1 MILSVQ
7 NICKT
12 YLDYESNF
20 KRFASWFSK
29 NKKNKEEKN
38 VKTVLKDV
46 SFDVGAGE
54 VVGLIGQNGA
64 GKSTLLKIISRTLKP
79 SSGRVTSGA
88 KISSILELGM
98 GFHGDLT
105 GRQNA
110 YQSCSLMGYSK
121 EQIDEI
127 ITYIEDFAEIGEYF
141 DYPVRIYSSGMQMRL
156 AFSVV
161 TANRPDILI
170 IDEALS
176 VGDVYFQH
184 KSFDKIK
191 EFKSL
196 GTTLIIV
203 SHDSGAIKSIC
214 DRVILLEKGQIL
226 KDGEPE
232 AVLDYYNALISKKQ
246 DVQISQI
253 TLQNGKIAT
262 ISGNKKACIKNVEIL
277 DAAGKK
283 IQNLEV
289 GKKIKLK
296 VTVQANENL
305 PSLVLGYQ
313 IKNRFS
319 QVVYGTN
326 TYHLKQALKNLKKGE
341 EYDFSFEFDA
351 NLGVGSFSVTIAL
364 HDSDNHLQNNYEW
377 RDNAIIFNV
386 VNFSKPDFVGLAYLE
401 PSLEIKRING

>member
-20 KRFASWFSK
+20 KRFASWFS
-29 NKKNKEEKN
+29 KNKEEKN

-64 GKSTLLKIISRTLKP
+64 GKSTLLKIISHTLKP
-79 SSGRVTSGA
+79 SSGRVTSSA

-127 ITYIEDFAEIGEYF
+127 IAYIEDFAEIGEYF

-246 DVQISQI
+246 DVQISQVA
-253 TLQNGKIAT
+253 LENGKIAT

-351 NLGVGSFSVTIAL
+351 NLGVGSFSVTLAL

-401 PSLEIKRING
+401 PSLEVKRING

>member
-20 KRFASWFSK
+20 KRFASWFS
-29 NKKNKEEKN
+29 KNKEEKN

-79 SSGRVTSGA
+79 SSGRVTSSA

-127 ITYIEDFAEIGEYF
+127 IAYIEDFAEIGEYF

-253 TLQNGKIAT
+253 TLQNGKTAT
-262 ISGNKKACIKNVEIL
+262 VSGNKKACIKNVEIL

-296 VTVQANENL
+296 VTVLANENL

-341 EYDFSFEFDA
+341 EYDFSFEFEA

>member
-20 KRFASWFSK
+20 KRFASWFS
-29 NKKNKEEKN
+29 KNKEEKN

-64 GKSTLLKIISRTLKP
+64 GKSTLLKIISHTLKP
-79 SSGRVTSGA
+79 SSGRVTSSA

-127 ITYIEDFAEIGEYF
+127 IAYIEDFAEIGEYF

-253 TLQNGKIAT
+253 ALENGKIAT
-262 ISGNKKACIKNVEIL
+262 VSGNKKACIKNVEIL

-401 PSLEIKRING
+401 PSLEIKRINE

>member
-12 YLDYESNF
+12 YLDYESNV
-20 KRFASWFSK
+20 KRFASWFS
-29 NKKNKEEKN
+29 KNKEEKN

-127 ITYIEDFAEIGEYF
+127 IAYIEDFAEIGEYF

-253 TLQNGKIAT
+253 TLENGKTAT
-262 ISGNKKACIKNVEIL
+262 VSGNKKACIKNVEIL

>member
-20 KRFASWFSK
+20 KRFASWFS
-29 NKKNKEEKN
+29 KNKEEKN

-253 TLQNGKIAT
+253 TLQNGKTAT
-262 ISGNKKACIKNVEIL
+262 VSGNKKACIKNVEIL

-296 VTVQANENL
+296 VTVLANENL

>member
-20 KRFASWFSK
+20 KRFASWFS
-29 NKKNKEEKN
+29 KNKEEKN

-64 GKSTLLKIISRTLKP
+64 GKSTLLKIISHTLKP
-79 SSGRVTSGA
+79 SSGRVTSSA

-127 ITYIEDFAEIGEYF
+127 IAYIEDFAEIGEYF

-232 AVLDYYNALISKKQ
+232 AVLDYYNAIISKKQ

-253 TLQNGKIAT
+253 TLQNGKTAT
-262 ISGNKKACIKNVEIL
+262 VSGNKKACIKNVEIL

-296 VTVQANENL
+296 VTVLANENL

>member
-20 KRFASWFSK
+20 KRFASWFS
-29 NKKNKEEKN
+29 KNKEEKN

-127 ITYIEDFAEIGEYF
+127 IAYIEDFAEIGEYF

-351 NLGVGSFSVTIAL
+351 NLGVGSFSVTLAL

>member
-20 KRFASWFSK
+20 KRFASWFS
-29 NKKNKEEKN
+29 KNKEEKN

-127 ITYIEDFAEIGEYF
+127 IAYIEDFAEIGEYF

-253 TLQNGKIAT
+253 TLQNGKTAT
-262 ISGNKKACIKNVEIL
+262 VSGNKKACIKNVEIL

-296 VTVQANENL
+296 VTVLANENL

-401 PSLEIKRING
+401 PNLEIKRING

>member
-20 KRFASWFSK
+20 KRFASWFS
-29 NKKNKEEKN
+29 KNKEEKN

-127 ITYIEDFAEIGEYF
+127 IAYIEDFAEIGEYF

-253 TLQNGKIAT
+253 TLENGKTAT
-262 ISGNKKACIKNVEIL
+262 VSGNKKACIKNVEIL

>member
-20 KRFASWFSK
+20 KRFASWFS
-29 NKKNKEEKN
+29 KNKEEKN

-64 GKSTLLKIISRTLKP
+64 GKSTLLKIISHTLKP
-79 SSGRVTSGA
+79 SSGRVTSSA

-246 DVQISQI
+246 DVQISQVA
-253 TLQNGKIAT
+253 LENGKIAT
-262 ISGNKKACIKNVEIL
+262 VSGNKKACIKNVEIL

-351 NLGVGSFSVTIAL
+351 NLGVGSFSVTLAL

>member
-20 KRFASWFSK
+20 KRFASWFS
-29 NKKNKEEKN
+29 KNKEEKN

-64 GKSTLLKIISRTLKP
+64 GKSTLLKIISHTLKP
-79 SSGRVTSGA
+79 SSGRVTSSA

-246 DVQISQI
+246 DVQISQVA
-253 TLQNGKIAT
+253 LENGKIAT

-296 VTVQANENL
+296 VTVLANENL

-351 NLGVGSFSVTIAL
+351 NLGVGSFSITLAL

>member
-20 KRFASWFSK
+20 KRFASWFS
-29 NKKNKEEKN
+29 KNKEEKN

-64 GKSTLLKIISRTLKP
+64 GKSTLLKIISHTLKP
-79 SSGRVTSGA
+79 SSGRVTSSA

-127 ITYIEDFAEIGEYF
+127 IAYIEDFAEIGEYF

-246 DVQISQI
+246 DVQISQVA
-253 TLQNGKIAT
+253 LENGKIAT

-277 DAAGKK
+277 DVAGKK

-351 NLGVGSFSVTIAL
+351 NLGVGSFSVTLAL

-401 PSLEIKRING
+401 PNLEIKRING

>member
-20 KRFASWFSK
+20 KRFASWFS
-29 NKKNKEEKN
+29 KNKEEKN

-127 ITYIEDFAEIGEYF
+127 IAYIEDFAEIGEYF

-253 TLQNGKIAT
+253 TLQNGKTAT
-262 ISGNKKACIKNVEIL
+262 VSGNKKACIKNVEIL
-277 DAAGKK
+277 DAVGKK

-341 EYDFSFEFDA
+341 EYDFSFEFEA

-401 PSLEIKRING
+401 PNLEIKRING

>member
-20 KRFASWFSK
+20 KRFASWFS
-29 NKKNKEEKN
+29 KNKEEKN

-253 TLQNGKIAT
+253 TLQNGKTAT
-262 ISGNKKACIKNVEIL
+262 VSGNKKACIKNVEIL
-277 DAAGKK
+277 DAVGKK

>member
-20 KRFASWFSK
+20 KRFASWFS
-29 NKKNKEEKN
+29 KNKEEKN

-64 GKSTLLKIISRTLKP
+64 GKSTLLKIISHTLKP
-79 SSGRVTSGA
+79 SSGRVTSSA

-127 ITYIEDFAEIGEYF
+127 IAYIEDFAEIGEYF

-277 DAAGKK
+277 DATGKK

-351 NLGVGSFSVTIAL
+351 NLGVGSFSVTLAL

-401 PSLEIKRING
+401 PSLEVKRLNG

>member
-20 KRFASWFSK
+20 KRFASWFS
-29 NKKNKEEKN
+29 KNKEEKN

-127 ITYIEDFAEIGEYF
+127 IAYIEDFAEIGEYF

-262 ISGNKKACIKNVEIL
+262 VSGNKKACIKNVEIL

-305 PSLVLGYQ
+305 PSLVLVYQ

-401 PSLEIKRING
+401 PSLEVKRING

>member
-20 KRFASWFSK
+20 KRFASWFS
-29 NKKNKEEKN
+29 KNKEEKN

-64 GKSTLLKIISRTLKP
+64 GKSTLLKIISHTLKP
-79 SSGRVTSGA
+79 SSGRVTSSA

-127 ITYIEDFAEIGEYF
+127 IAYIEDFAEIGEYF

-246 DVQISQI
+246 DVQISQVA
-253 TLQNGKIAT
+253 LENGKIAT
-262 ISGNKKACIKNVEIL
+262 VSGNKKACIKNVEIL

-401 PSLEIKRING
+401 PSLEVKRING

>member
-20 KRFASWFSK
+20 KRFASWFS
-29 NKKNKEEKN
+29 KNKEEKN

-64 GKSTLLKIISRTLKP
+64 GKSTLLKIISHTLKP
-79 SSGRVTSGA
+79 SSGRVTSSA

-127 ITYIEDFAEIGEYF
+127 IAYIEDFAEIGEYF

-246 DVQISQI
+246 DVQISQVA
-253 TLQNGKIAT
+253 LENGKTAT

-401 PSLEIKRING
+401 PSLEVKRING

>member
-20 KRFASWFSK
+20 KRFASWFS
-29 NKKNKEEKN
+29 KNKEEKN

-64 GKSTLLKIISRTLKP
+64 GKSTLLKIISHTLKP
-79 SSGRVTSGA
+79 SSGRVTSSA

-127 ITYIEDFAEIGEYF
+127 IAYIEDFAEIGEYF

-253 TLQNGKIAT
+253 ALENGKIAT

-351 NLGVGSFSVTIAL
+351 NLGVGSFSVTLAL

>member
-20 KRFASWFSK
+20 KRFASWFS
-29 NKKNKEEKN
+29 KNKEEKN

-64 GKSTLLKIISRTLKP
+64 GKSTLLKIISHTLKP
-79 SSGRVTSGA
+79 SSGRVTSTA

-127 ITYIEDFAEIGEYF
+127 IAYIEDFAEIGEYF

-246 DVQISQI
+246 DVQISQVA
-253 TLQNGKIAT
+253 LENGKIAT
-262 ISGNKKACIKNVEIL
+262 VSGNKKACIKNVEIL

>member
-20 KRFASWFSK
+20 KRFASWFS
-29 NKKNKEEKN
+29 KNKEEKN

-64 GKSTLLKIISRTLKP
+64 GKSTLLKIISHTLKP
-79 SSGRVTSGA
+79 SSGRVTSSA

-127 ITYIEDFAEIGEYF
+127 IAYIEDFSEIGEYF

-246 DVQISQI
+246 DVQISQVA
-253 TLQNGKIAT
+253 LENGKIAT

-277 DAAGKK
+277 DVAGKK

-351 NLGVGSFSVTIAL
+351 NLGVGSFSVTLAL

-401 PSLEIKRING
+401 PNLEIKRING

>member
-20 KRFASWFSK
+20 KRFASWFS
-29 NKKNKEEKN
+29 KNKEEKN

-246 DVQISQI
+246 DVQISQVA
-253 TLQNGKIAT
+253 LENGKTAT

-289 GKKIKLK
+289 GKKINLK
-296 VTVQANENL
+296 VTVLANENL

>member
-12 YLDYESNF
+12 YLDYESNV
-20 KRFASWFSK
+20 KRFASWFS
-29 NKKNKEEKN
+29 KNKEEKN

-127 ITYIEDFAEIGEYF
+127 IAYIEDFAEIGEYF

-253 TLQNGKIAT
+253 TLQNGKTAT
-262 ISGNKKACIKNVEIL
+262 VSGNKKACIKNVEIL

>member
-20 KRFASWFSK
+20 KRFASWFS
-29 NKKNKEEKN
+29 KNKEEKN

-246 DVQISQI
+246 DVQISQVA
-253 TLQNGKIAT
+253 LENGKTAT

-296 VTVQANENL
+296 VTVLANENL

-351 NLGVGSFSVTIAL
+351 NLGVGSFSVTLAL
-364 HDSDNHLQNNYEW
+364 HDNDNHLQNNYEW

-401 PSLEIKRING
+401 PSLEVKRING

>member
-7 NICKT
+7 NIRKT
-12 YLDYESNF
+12 YLDYESNI
-20 KRFASWFSK
+20 KRFASWFS
-29 NKKNKEEKN
+29 KNKEEKN

-253 TLQNGKIAT
+253 ALQNGKTAT
-262 ISGNKKACIKNVEIL
+262 VSGNKKACIKNVEIL

-386 VNFSKPDFVGLAYLE
+386 INFSKPDFVGLAYLE

>member
-20 KRFASWFSK
+20 KRFASWFS
-29 NKKNKEEKN
+29 KNKEEKN

-64 GKSTLLKIISRTLKP
+64 GKSTLLKIISHTLKP
-79 SSGRVTSGA
+79 SSGRVTSSA

-127 ITYIEDFAEIGEYF
+127 IAYIEDFAEIGEYF

-253 TLQNGKIAT
+253 TLENGKTAT
-262 ISGNKKACIKNVEIL
+262 VSGNKKACIKNVEIL

>member
-20 KRFASWFSK
+20 KRFASWFS
-29 NKKNKEEKN
+29 KNKEEKN

-64 GKSTLLKIISRTLKP
+64 GKSTLLKIISHTLKP
-79 SSGRVTSGA
+79 SSGRVTSSA

-127 ITYIEDFAEIGEYF
+127 IAYIEDFAEIGEYF

-203 SHDSGAIKSIC
+203 SHDNGAIKSIC

-232 AVLDYYNALISKKQ
+232 VVLDYYNALISKKQ
-246 DVQISQI
+246 DVQISQVA
-253 TLQNGKIAT
+253 LENGKIAT

-351 NLGVGSFSVTIAL
+351 NLGVGSFSVTLAL

-401 PSLEIKRING
+401 PNLEIKRING

>member
-29 NKKNKEEKN
+29 NKEEKN
-38 VKTVLKDV
+38 VKTVLEDV

-79 SSGRVTSGA
+79 SSGRVTSSA

-127 ITYIEDFAEIGEYF
+127 IAYIEDFAEIGEYF

-253 TLQNGKIAT
+253 TLQNGKTAT

-289 GKKIKLK
+289 SKKIKLK

-351 NLGVGSFSVTIAL
+351 NLGVGSFSVTLAL

>member
-20 KRFASWFSK
+20 KRFASWFS
-29 NKKNKEEKN
+29 KNKEEKN

-64 GKSTLLKIISRTLKP
+64 GKSTLLKIISHTLKP
-79 SSGRVTSGA
+79 SSGRVTSSA

-127 ITYIEDFAEIGEYF
+127 IAYIEDFAEIGEYF

-214 DRVILLEKGQIL
+214 DRVIWLEKGQIL

-246 DVQISQI
+246 DVQISQVA
-253 TLQNGKIAT
+253 LENGKIAT

-305 PSLVLGYQ
+305 QSLVLGYQ

-351 NLGVGSFSVTIAL
+351 NLGVGSFSVTLAL

-401 PSLEIKRING
+401 PSLEVKRING

>member
-20 KRFASWFSK
+20 KRFASWFS
-29 NKKNKEEKN
+29 KNKEEKN

-64 GKSTLLKIISRTLKP
+64 GKSTLLKIISHTLKP
-79 SSGRVTSGA
+79 SSGRVTSSA

-246 DVQISQI
+246 DVQISQVA
-253 TLQNGKIAT
+253 LENGKIAT

-351 NLGVGSFSVTIAL
+351 NLGVGSFSITLAL

-401 PSLEIKRING
+401 PNLEIKRING

>member
-1 MILSVQ
+1 MILSIQ
-7 NICKT
+7 NIYKT

-20 KRFASWFSK
+20 KRFASWFS
-29 NKKNKEEKN
+29 KNKEEKN

-64 GKSTLLKIISRTLKP
+64 GKSTLLKIISHTLKP
-79 SSGRVTSGA
+79 SSGRVTSSA

-127 ITYIEDFAEIGEYF
+127 IAYIEDFAEIGEYF

-246 DVQISQI
+246 DVQISQVA
-253 TLQNGKIAT
+253 LENGKIAT

-351 NLGVGSFSVTIAL
+351 NLGVGSFSVTLAL

-401 PSLEIKRING
+401 PSLEVKRING

>member
-12 YLDYESNF
+12 YLDYESNI
-20 KRFASWFSK
+20 KRFASWFS
-29 NKKNKEEKN
+29 KNKEEKN

-64 GKSTLLKIISRTLKP
+64 GKSTLLKIISHTLKP
-79 SSGRVTSGA
+79 SSGRVTSSA

-127 ITYIEDFAEIGEYF
+127 IAYIEDFAEIGEYF

-246 DVQISQI
+246 DVQISQVA
-253 TLQNGKIAT
+253 LENGKTAT

-401 PSLEIKRING
+401 PSLEVKRING

>member
-20 KRFASWFSK
+20 KRFASWFS
-29 NKKNKEEKN
+29 KNKEEKN

-64 GKSTLLKIISRTLKP
+64 GKSTLLKIISHTLKP

-127 ITYIEDFAEIGEYF
+127 IAYIEDFAEIGEYF

-246 DVQISQI
+246 DVQISQVA
-253 TLQNGKIAT
+253 LENGKTAT

-296 VTVQANENL
+296 VTVLANENL

-351 NLGVGSFSVTIAL
+351 NLGVGSFSVTLAL

-386 VNFSKPDFVGLAYLE
+386 VNFSKPDFVGLAHLE
-401 PSLEIKRING
+401 PSLEVKRING

>member
-12 YLDYESNF
+12 YLDYESNI
-20 KRFASWFSK
+20 KRFASWFS
-29 NKKNKEEKN
+29 KNKEEKN

-253 TLQNGKIAT
+253 ALENGKIAT
-262 ISGNKKACIKNVEIL
+262 VSGNKKACIKNVEIL

-296 VTVQANENL
+296 VTVLANENL

>member
-20 KRFASWFSK
+20 KRFASWFS
-29 NKKNKEEKN
+29 KNKEEKN

-64 GKSTLLKIISRTLKP
+64 GKSTLLKIISHTLKP
-79 SSGRVTSGA
+79 SSGRVTSTA

-127 ITYIEDFAEIGEYF
+127 IAYIEDFAEIGEYF

-246 DVQISQI
+246 DVQISQVA
-253 TLQNGKIAT
+253 LENGKIAT
-262 ISGNKKACIKNVEIL
+262 VSGNKKACIKNVEIL

-351 NLGVGSFSVTIAL
+351 NLGVGSFSVTLAL

-401 PSLEIKRING
+401 PSLEVKRING

>member
-20 KRFASWFSK
+20 KRFASWFS
-29 NKKNKEEKN
+29 KNKEEKN

-64 GKSTLLKIISRTLKP
+64 GKSTLLKIISHTLKP
-79 SSGRVTSGA
+79 SSGRVTSSA

-127 ITYIEDFAEIGEYF
+127 ISYIEDFAEIGEYF

-246 DVQISQI
+246 DVQISQVA
-253 TLQNGKIAT
+253 LENGKIAT

-351 NLGVGSFSVTIAL
+351 NLGVGSFSVTLAL

>member
-20 KRFASWFSK
+20 KRFASWFS
-29 NKKNKEEKN
+29 KNKEEKN

-253 TLQNGKIAT
+253 ALENGKIAT

>member
-20 KRFASWFSK
+20 KRFASWFS
-29 NKKNKEEKN
+29 KNKEEKN

-64 GKSTLLKIISRTLKP
+64 GKSTLLKIISHTLKP
-79 SSGRVTSGA
+79 SSGRVTSSA

>member
-29 NKKNKEEKN
+29 NKEEKN

-46 SFDVGAGE
+46 SFDVGTGE

-127 ITYIEDFAEIGEYF
+127 IAYIEDFAEIGEYF

-253 TLQNGKIAT
+253 TLQNGKTAT
-262 ISGNKKACIKNVEIL
+262 VSGNKKACIKNVEIL

>member
-20 KRFASWFSK
+20 KRFASWFS
-29 NKKNKEEKN
+29 KNKEEKN

-127 ITYIEDFAEIGEYF
+127 IAYIEDFAEIGEYF

-253 TLQNGKIAT
+253 TLQNGKTAT
-262 ISGNKKACIKNVEIL
+262 VSGNKKACIKNVEIL

-296 VTVQANENL
+296 VTVLANENL

-341 EYDFSFEFDA
+341 EYDFGFEFDA

-364 HDSDNHLQNNYEW
+364 HDSDNHLQKNYEW